1 MQLFDWCG
9 CETQASHT
17 SCQLQTY
24 GMFMHTGR
32 CVAQSGISCRE
43 ALGRTGTN
51 LLAQGSDG
59 IRLQSEVKLLD
70 EQEGQYMI
78 GSVQFTKPHKA
89 PGPGSVTPPAD
100 MDASDSSRPSLDSV
114 MGSARGQALLDS
126 QVGKHKTITAGQV
139 LPGVPSSVCLQ
150 LTYVCMTL

>member
-1 MQLFDWCG
+1 MK
-9 CETQASHT
+9 
-17 SCQLQTY
+17 
-24 GMFMHTGR
+24 HTGK
-32 CVAQSGISCRE
+32 CVPQSGISCRE

-78 GSVQFTKPHKA
+78 GSVQFTKPQKA
-89 PGPGSVTPPAD
+89 PRPGSVTPPAD

-126 QVGKHKTITAGQV
+126 QVGQHTTVASW
-139 LPGVPSSVCLQ
+139 PSATRS
-150 LTYVCMTL
+150 T